1 MYRCF
6 GSAAANMLSQQ
17 VSYYEQLV
25 CRFRGCYAAKLA
37 ALPDHQGEFLFPRQ
51 SITDCRKLGMSLQVY
66 HGERQE
72 IGCVVVLREVEST
85 GGCQCAPQS
94 ISIIKVQILVFHR
107 CLVRVQA
114 VIVECW
120 LLAVVRL
127 LRGPRRRRVQQM
139 MAWQLLR
146 LRRTPEDSSAD
157 AEPQPSY
164 DPGQLWRWHLTSQ
177 AWVQAVA
184 NCASRERYS

>member
-114 VIVECW
+114 VIVDPV
-120 LLAVVRL
+120 LASCCGASFERTAAEA
-127 LRGPRRRRVQQM
+127 RAANDG
-139 MAWQLLR
+139 MAAAA
-146 LRRTPEDSSAD
+146 PAED
-157 AEPQPSY
+157 P
-164 DPGQLWRWHLTSQ
+164 
-177 AWVQAVA
+177 
-184 NCASRERYS
+184 